1 MKMIQENEA
10 TEFKSLDK
18 QTIVLSE
25 VYYEKK
31 DLSNDIFLF
40 LFLWMI
46 IFLL

>member
-1 MKMIQENEA
+1 
-10 TEFKSLDK
+10 
-18 QTIVLSE
+18 VLSE

-46 IFLL
+46 IFLLWFFKKIFFLIQCESIKL